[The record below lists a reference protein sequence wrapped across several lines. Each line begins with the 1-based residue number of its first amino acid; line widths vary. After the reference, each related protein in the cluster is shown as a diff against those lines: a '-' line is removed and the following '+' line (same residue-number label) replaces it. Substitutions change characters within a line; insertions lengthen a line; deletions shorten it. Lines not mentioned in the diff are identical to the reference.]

1 MVKKKA
7 IFFDRDG
14 TLIKTKKKKNKPIAI
29 KNIEECKIFP
39 SVKWILKKLS
49 KKYLLFIVTNQ
60 PDVFTKDNT
69 KKNVLEIND
78 FLKKKLPITKIFTCY
93 CKNNKCTYRK
103 PNIGMIIKA
112 TQIYNLDL
120 SKRFIIGD
128 RWRDI
133 DMGLKSGCKTIFI
146 DKKYNEKLNYHPNYS
161 IKFFFELKKIFKL

>member
-1 MVKKKA
+1 M
-7 IFFDRDG
+7 
-14 TLIKTKKKKNKPIAI
+14 
-29 KNIEECKIFP
+29 
-39 SVKWILKKLS
+39 
-49 KKYLLFIVTNQ
+49 LFIVTNQ

-120 SKRFIIGD
+120 SKSFIIGD
-128 RWRDI
+128 KI
-133 DMGLKSGCKTIFI
+133 S
-146 DKKYNEKLNYHPNYS
+146 DKKCANKSNIKFYYNEENFKVLV
-161 IKFFFELKKIFKL
+161 KKII